1 MQLLAGVPARYEVHR
16 AAGEKKW
23 GVNAAIDDG
32 GRRKADLG
40 RKLALNMFRYEI
52 SSHWLYK

>member
-1 MQLLAGVPARYEVHR
+1 MQLLAGVPARYEVYR

-40 RKLALNMFRYEI
+40 RKLALNMFKYEI
-52 SSHWLYK
+52 SSH